1 MYIRRK
7 SKPPG
12 GERGRSGVGSSV
24 GSGAAEPDADF
35 SEILPG
41 PGSGSQ
47 HRLSRR
53 RGDSPGPELRG
64 KCLKVFILDS
74 PAVNV

>member
-1 MYIRRK
+1 MYIRGK

-12 GERGRSGVGSSV
+12 GERAGAESGPSV

-47 HRLSRR
+47 HWLSRS
-53 RGDSPGPELRG
+53 RGDSPGPELCG
-64 KCLKVFILDS
+64 KCLKVFILES